1 MKNSRY
7 KLKLGLLV
15 VATLLASLFLTG
27 TTNISGPNQIGR
39 YRLSVI
45 TRGNFPELFV
55 IDTATGIVK
64 WVGNDEGKPFE
75 EIKGR

>member
-1 MKNSRY
+1 MKNSRN
-7 KLKLGLLV
+7 KLKIGLLV
-15 VATLLASLFLTG
+15 MAVLLAALFLTG
-27 TTNISGPNQIGR
+27 VTNIDGPNQVGR
-39 YRLSVI
+39 YRLI
-45 TRGNFPELFV
+45 V

>member
-1 MKNSRY
+1 MKNSRN
-7 KLKLGLLV
+7 KLKIGLLV
-15 VATLLASLFLTG
+15 MAVLLAALFLTG
-27 TTNISGPNQIGR
+27 VTNIDGPNQVGR

-45 TRGNFPELFV
+45 TRGNFPDLFV